1 MRRPVPVMVTSKTCA
16 LRALLLCSALLVP
29 PATSRAQSEV
39 PASPD
44 DAGAPRADTVSA
56 LLTISGGISLGSYQ
70 AGVNWGLVEVMK
82 LTSRDAVR
90 AANWGLPHYELK
102 AMAGASAGNINGFL
116 TAIEWCRTRDPIAPE
131 HSLFWKIWVRTGFDQ
146 LFALERYDQ
155 TDAPSEALLSRRYFD
170 VVLFDTIRTSM
181 SVLPAAGSPPNC
193 RVPVGVTVTRIRP
206 QPISVSN
213 ELVAETQ
220 RYASVVVVSRE
231 PSDNL
236 QFLPPSEIASTRKL
250 GALLFLPPRPDG
262 TIGIDTV
269 FSVVQ
274 ASSAFPGAF
283 APVRLEYVD
292 TTAAGCSRQPN
303 RPCTRRALFSDG
315 GVFDNN
321 PIDLAAGLYNEF
333 FWRNDAE
340 ADTNAIMI
348 FIDPD
353 ALRGRLSETRQVEV
367 QPPATGGIAAL
378 VDLFTGAIPAARQY
392 ELQSF
397 GRLLERAP
405 EVFDQRNIKVT
416 RRAFPIVGEQLGAF
430 AAFLGK
436 PFREYDFYVG
446 IYDALSFFA
455 EQACRT
461 NMDSLCVRTRL
472 AEFVETRDLDFGESA
487 FGSGDAPSLARKVL
501 RALYAW
507 EHHGAAPTTVFRFDP
522 AAPPREILV
531 LALLRAHAQLLEH
544 FDNEQCRARGDG
556 IEVGLCNNGLR
567 LMLDDFANDTVLQ
580 GIDRALGQHPKRACS
595 RSNWSNSPILCDA
608 DESFATFVKNPPHFA
623 ARTTELLLHQAW
635 RVEKARRKAGEK
647 SWTGFA
653 ALAEFVFHSGIG
665 YRYRRGYDFNTS
677 SIPRGSGRQLF
688 AALIPNYVSFNLE
701 SNGFELGYR
710 PRLHL
715 SNHWAVG
722 LTSVP
727 LLVIRDAG
735 SNLDTYRWAVGP
747 TLHWKRTSTILSSVE
762 TGVELF
768 GRWRRNPFGD
778 EADRVWAI
786 PLTAY
791 LLADKFRVGMRF
803 LPGNDS
809 QVHDGSKFAVSLGV
823 SDVNGLVYW
832 MFRIFR
838 SL

>member
-1 MRRPVPVMVTSKTCA
+1 MLVLCF
-16 LRALLLCSALLVP
+16 ALLLPTGA
-29 PATSRAQSEV
+29 AWGQSETF
-39 PASPD
+39 SS
-44 DAGAPRADTVSA
+44 GAPRADTVSA
-56 LLTISGGISLGSYQ
+56 LFTISGGISLGSYQ
-70 AGVNWGLVEVMK
+70 AGVNWGLLEVMK
-82 LTSRDAVR
+82 LTSRDPLR
-90 AANWGLPHYELK
+90 AMTWGLPQYELR

-116 TAIEWCRTRDPIAPE
+116 TAIEWCRTREPIAPE
-131 HSLFWKIWVRTGFDQ
+131 ESLFWKSWVQTGFDQ
-146 LFALERYDQ
+146 LFALQRYDDR
-155 TDAPSEALLSRRYFD
+155 DAPSDALLSRRYFD
-170 VVLFDTIRTSM
+170 VVLFDTLRASM
-181 SVLPAAGSPPNC
+181 SDLPASGSPPGC

-206 QPISVSN
+206 QPISIADD
-213 ELVAETQ
+213 LVAETQ
-220 RYASVVVVSRE
+220 RYASVVVLSGERSNTLE
-231 PSDNL
+231 
-236 QFLPPSEIASTRKL
+236 FLPPSELGDTRKL
-250 GALLFLPPRPDG
+250 GALLLLPPGPDG
-262 TIGIDTV
+262 AIGIDTV

-292 TTAAGCSRQPN
+292 STAACDERPD
-303 RPCTRRALFSDG
+303 RPCTSTALFSDG

-333 FWRNDAE
+333 FWKNEER
-340 ADTNAIMI
+340 ADSSVIMV

-353 ALRGRLSETRQVEV
+353 ALRGRLRETRNEEV
-367 QPPATGGIAAL
+367 RPPASGGIAAL

-405 EVFDQRNIKVT
+405 EIFVQENIKVT
-416 RRAFPIVGEQLGAF
+416 KRAFPIVGEQLGAF

-455 EQACRT
+455 ERACDGNT
-461 NMDSLCVRTRL
+461 GIDSLCVRERL
-472 AEFVETRDLDFGESA
+472 AQFVETEDLDFG
-487 FGSGDAPSLARKVL
+487 GSSSSDGDTPSLARKVL
-501 RALYAW
+501 RALYGW
-507 EHHGAAPTTVFRFDP
+507 EHQGAAPATVFRFDP
-522 AAPPREILV
+522 AAPPREVLV
-531 LALLRAHAQLLEH
+531 LALLRAHSLLVER
-544 FDNEQCRARGDG
+544 FDNEKQCRSSGDG
-556 IEVGLCNNGLR
+556 IDTGLCLNGFR
-567 LMLDDFANDTVLQ
+567 LMLDDFANDTVLHA
-580 GIDRALGQHPKRACS
+580 IDRALAHQPDTVCS
-595 RSNWSNSPILCDA
+595 PSNWIESPVRCDA
-608 DESFATFVKNPPHFA
+608 DESFEWFVRNPSRFA
-623 ARTTELLLHQAW
+623 ATKTGLLLHQAW
-635 RVEKARRKAGEK
+635 RVELARKKAGEK
-647 SWTGFA
+647 HWAGVATLS
-653 ALAEFVFHSGIG
+653 EFVFQSGIG

-688 AALIPNYVSFNLE
+688 AAIIPNYVSFNLE
-701 SNGFELGYR
+701 SSGFELGYR

-727 LLVIRDAG
+727 LHVIRDAG
-735 SNLDTYRWAVGP
+735 SSLDTYRWVVGP
-747 TLHWKRTSTILSSVE
+747 TLHWKRASTLLSGVE

-768 GRWRRNPFGD
+768 GRWRRSPFGD

-791 LLADKFRVGMRF
+791 LLADKFRVGLRF

-832 MFRIFR
+832 MFRIFKT
-838 SL
+838 L